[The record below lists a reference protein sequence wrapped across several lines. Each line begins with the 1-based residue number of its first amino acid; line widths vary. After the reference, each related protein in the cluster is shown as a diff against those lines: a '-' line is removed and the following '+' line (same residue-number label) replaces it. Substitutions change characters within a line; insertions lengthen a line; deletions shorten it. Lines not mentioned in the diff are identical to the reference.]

1 MENTFSKPNIKF
13 PMFPVI
19 YSYIEYAYNKV
30 ECYSDFVDFI
40 SICFNEAERTKNDV
54 KKQAYT
60 SIAESLYSVET
71 NISYSSKK
79 LELNIEKL

>member
-1 MENTFSKPNIKF
+1 MNEFIKPDIKF
-13 PMFPVI
+13 PMFPFI
-19 YSYIEYAYNKV
+19 YSYIENAYNKIG
-30 ECYSDFVDFI
+30 CYSEFVDFI

-60 SIAESLYSVET
+60 NIAESLYSIET